1 MVRLQE
7 TYVLLYISIP
17 SSKNDIKLSF
27 TSIGGGRR
35 KCMPK
40 RGALKTQLT
49 HYSRIG
55 SKLCETEAGIG

>member
-27 TSIGGGRR
+27 TSIGG
-35 KCMPK
+35 KKEMYAKK
-40 RGALKTQLT
+40 RSFENTAHTL
-49 HYSRIG
+49 
-55 SKLCETEAGIG
+55 